1 MALERIADRV
11 AETDV
16 LVVGGGIAGCA
27 AAAKAAENG
36 LKVIL
41 AEKAKTDRSGTSGQ
55 GIDHY
60 GGAFPRGMTPKE
72 FVEAVERMGELA
84 CYGGAPFSDPT
95 RIYRLYANGMWG
107 IEELEKLGVTMRW
120 DDGEFRYVSFMI
132 GEGMPFLRVHWMN
145 VKPEMAQ
152 GVRKRKVNVFERVMI
167 VDLLT
172 NNGTVVGATAVDTR
186 TGEFIVIKAKAV
198 VIATGQFS
206 RCYDPE
212 TPVPWAY
219 KFRYHWCPAS
229 ISGDGWAMAYR
240 AGAELAN
247 MEQAGAGYRFHDD
260 LALSFGN
267 VGNEGIMCRFTTWDG
282 EETHWPPHAMQL
294 RELERKGKDPFYYSL
309 EHLPDDFHKRIEVA
323 YVDERLVSFKIAED
337 RGFNPRTH
345 WFEMMDMRPN
355 QLMVPPGIDADADF
369 MSTLKGLYAIGDCV
383 AGCHDVANAATGG
396 FLVGDIAQDF
406 VNKTPDPVI
415 DEAQVESQKETAMA
429 PLATKDGTE
438 PLELESAIRYVCNR
452 YIGLF
457 RAEGKLREGK
467 RRLGSLRREF
477 LPRLKA
483 SNPHELMRALE
494 VRSIMDLAELH
505 LQACLEKKET
515 TAAGHASSGHIRI
528 DYPEPNPAWSGM
540 LTYQRLENGKPVL
553 EIRKPAAMKL
563 PDDHKED
570 R

>member
-1 MALERIADRV
+1 MALERIADRIV
-11 AETDV
+11 ETDV
-16 LVVGGGIAGCA
+16 LIDGGGIAGCA
-27 AAAKAAENG
+27 AAAKAAEHG
-36 LKVIL
+36 LHVTL

-72 FVEAVERMGELA
+72 FSQFVDENGASVF
-84 CYGGAPFSDPT
+84 YGGADWSDPT

-120 DDGEFRYVSFMI
+120 DDGEFRPIVNF
-132 GEGMPFLRVHWMN
+132 GGGTPFLRVHWMN
-145 VKPEMAQ
+145 VKPEMAA
-152 GVRKRKVNVFERVMI
+152 GVRKRGVHVLERVMI

-172 NNGTVVGATAVDTR
+172 SNGTVVGATAVDTR
-186 TGEFIVIKAKAV
+186 SGEFIVIKAKAV

-206 RCYDPE
+206 RCYDSEQPAS
-212 TPVPWAY
+212 WKY

-247 MEQAGAGYRFHDD
+247 MEQAGVGYRFRDD

-267 VGNEGIMCRFTTWDG
+267 FGNEGVMCRLLTWDG
-282 EETHWPPHAMQL
+282 EELIWPPSPSKLA
-294 RELERKGKDPFYYSL
+294 ELEQKGKTPIYYSL
-309 EHLPDDFHKRIEVA
+309 EHLPDDFQKRIEVA
-323 YVDERLVSFKIAED
+323 YVDERLVSFKIAEE

-345 WFEMMDMRPN
+345 WMEMMDARPN
-355 QLMVPPGIDADADF
+355 QLMVPPGINADGDF
-369 MSTLKGLYAIGDCV
+369 KATMKGLYAIGDCV
-383 AGCHDVANAATGG
+383 SGCHDVANAATGG
-396 FLVGDIAQDF
+396 FLLGDSIHASINETEQ
-406 VNKTPDPVI
+406 PAI
-415 DEAQVESQKETAMA
+415 DEAQVENHKEMAMA
-429 PLATKDGTE
+429 PLAAKDGTE
-438 PLELESAIRYVCNR
+438 PLELESAIRYICNR

-483 SNPHELMRALE
+483 RNPHELMRALE
-494 VRSIMDLAELH
+494 VRSIIDLAELH
-505 LQACLEKKET
+505 IDACLERTET
-515 TAAGHASSGHIRI
+515 RDTGGASSGHYRI
-528 DYPEPNPAWSGM
+528 DYPESKPIWDNM
-540 LTYQRLENGKPVL
+540 LTYQRLENGKPVF
-553 EIRKPAAMKL
+553 EMRKVTPMTL
-563 PDDHKED
+563 PDNHKEE